1 MKAIRY
7 CVYGSPD
14 VLQLQDID
22 VPAIGSD
29 DVLVRVR
36 AASVNPLD
44 WHFMRGKPYIARLQ
58 AGLARPKASARRLG
72 ADMAGSVEAV
82 GDNVTKFSPGDEVFG
97 GLPRLGTLAEY
108 ISVPQDG
115 VVLHKPASMTFEQA
129 AAVPVAGFTALQ
141 ALRDKGRL
149 QAGHKVLVNG
159 AAGGVGT
166 FAVQIA
172 KALGAAAVTGVCSTP
187 NVEMVGS
194 IGADHVI
201 DYTRADYASSGQRYD
216 LLIDIAGNR
225 TLAECRRVLEPA
237 GVLVGVGG
245 PDKGRWIGPVARAV
259 KMLLLSPLVS
269 QRLVVFLAQQRRDDL
284 AVLRDLLEAGKVT
297 PVIDRTYPLSEV
309 AKAIAYLETGH
320 ARGKVVITV

>member
-7 CVYGSPD
+7 YAYGSPD

-22 VPAIGSD
+22 MPVIGD
-29 DVLVRVR
+29 EDVLIRVR

-44 WHFMRGKPYIARLQ
+44 WHFMTGMPYIARLQ
-58 AGLARPKASARRLG
+58 AGLLRPKASARRLG

-82 GDNVTKFSPGDEVFG
+82 GSNVTKFAPGDDVFG
-97 GLPRLGTLAEY
+97 GLADLGTLAEY

-115 VVLHKPASMTFEQA
+115 VVLHKPASVTFEQA

-141 ALRDKGRL
+141 ALRDKGHI

-159 AAGGVGT
+159 ASGGVGT
-166 FAVQIA
+166 FTVQIA
-172 KALGAAAVTGVCSTP
+172 KALGAEVTGVCSTA
-187 NVEMVGS
+187 NVQMVGS

-201 DYTRADYASSGQRYD
+201 DYTREDYTRAGQRYD
-216 LLIDIAGNR
+216 LLVDIAGNR
-225 TLAECRRVLEPA
+225 TLAECRRVLAPA

-259 KMLLLSPLVS
+259 KMILLSPLVS
-269 QRLVVFLAQQRRDDL
+269 QRLAVFLAHQSRDDL
-284 AVLRDLLEAGKVT
+284 VVLRAMLEAGKMT
-297 PVIDRTYPLSEV
+297 PVIDRTYELSAV
-309 AKAIAYLETGH
+309 ADAMRYLQKGH
-320 ARGKVVITV
+320 ARGKVVITI